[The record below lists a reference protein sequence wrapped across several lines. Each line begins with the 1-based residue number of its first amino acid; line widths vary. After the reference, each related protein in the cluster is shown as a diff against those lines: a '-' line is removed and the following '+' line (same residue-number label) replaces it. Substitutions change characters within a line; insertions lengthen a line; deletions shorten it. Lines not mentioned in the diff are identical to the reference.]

1 MRPGTLEIVF
11 CTLVWGTIG
20 SIVKDLDVSAPVIV
34 FFRLALGALIVGS
47 YAVAR
52 GRWADVRHGAR
63 RTLLIGSGLTLAVHW
78 TLMFEAFDR
87 LDVASAIL
95 IVFFGPVLV
104 AAAAPRVLGE
114 RRSLAAAAALV
125 VAMAGIVLIASPT
138 VDLDVVGLLAAG
150 GSAVLFAVLVLI
162 GKKLTVTHE
171 PIVIAAWQ
179 LVIAA
184 IAMSPFLLGADW
196 GAVQRGAPTLLL
208 LGVVYTGAL
217 SIVFFRGVRA
227 LPAQTLSVLFYLEP
241 ASAVL
246 YAWWFLSEVPSVS
259 TVSGGALIVAAGLA
273 IIMIDRRTL
282 PPVEV
287 M

>member
-1 MRPGTLEIVF
+1 MQPGTIEIVF

-34 FFRLALGALIVGS
+34 FFRLALGAIVVGG
-47 YAVAR
+47 YAIAR
-52 GRWADVRHGAR
+52 GRASALRHAAR
-63 RTLLIGSGLTLAVHW
+63 PILLTASGLTLAVHW

-104 AAAAPRVLGE
+104 AVAAPRVLRE
-114 RRSLAAAAALV
+114 PRSRRALAALG
-125 VAMAGIVLIASPT
+125 VAVIGIVLIATP
-138 VDLDVVGLLAAG
+138 LDGLDIVGLIAAG
-150 GSAVLFAVLVLI
+150 ASAVLFAVLVLL
-162 GKKLTVTHE
+162 GKRLTAEHE
-171 PIVIAAWQ
+171 PVVIATWQ
-179 LVIAA
+179 LAVASV
-184 IAMSPFLLGADW
+184 AMSPALLGADW
-196 GAVQRGAPTLLL
+196 ASVRRGAPTLLL

-217 SIVFFRGVRA
+217 SILFFRGVRD

-246 YAWWFLSEVPSVS
+246 YAWWFLAEVPSLS
-259 TVSGGALIVAAGLA
+259 TASGGALILAAGLA
-273 IIMIDRRTL
+273 IIVVERRTL

-287 M
+287 V